1 MKESIEYLTWEFF
14 TSTETNAWI
23 LMMMVFSI
31 TCITF
36 IITNMNIRSG
46 INEIKEHFGIEEEK
60 ESIIK
65 KIERWIDYIRYR

>member
-14 TSTETNAWI
+14 TSTEPNDWF